1 MNPVIPVCRLCLRD
15 DPDHAFKNDD
25 CTNSTENFSELPLTE
40 LVLKYLPVQIMTS
53 ESSEP
58 PIICD
63 CCASQIKQWH
73 RFYTTCIDNDKIYHE
88 RLSEQLVHDGAV
100 LHQEEV
106 MLLKEEMLDIF
117 GDFPE
122 TVDIQNTDTKPLV
135 IGETVEVSN
144 NDENAVVSEMQVEV
158 EMEEEVEMQA
168 EVEDEEWKPKK
179 ANKKVKPSSQKPK
192 VSRPK
197 SDDGLN
203 LFLRRPCGPKSQRRK
218 NPGPKEAEMCPIC
231 GKFVMVLKLHMRQHL
246 DDRRFQCPHCPKAF
260 VARGSYLEHVNIHT
274 REKLYKCDQ
283 CDKEFAQRNGWK
295 AHKATHAKEFK
306 FPCPVCEK
314 VYYQRSTLTTHK
326 RIHFKLP
333 TIKCPE
339 CDHMSF
345 SNGELKLHFRKHLP
359 DRPFV
364 CELCGR
370 AFNRKDTLTTHMK
383 IHRKRN
389 TDSDSGKDVKQLS
402 EVKTTE

>member
-1 MNPVIPVCRLCLRD
+1 M
-15 DPDHAFKNDD
+15 
-25 CTNSTENFSELPLTE
+25 
-40 LVLKYLPVQIMTS
+40 QS

-63 CCASQIKQWH
+63 CCSAQIKQWH
-73 RFYTTCIDNDKIYHE
+73 RFCTTCIDNDKIYHE

-122 TVDIQNTDTKPLV
+122 AVDSQNTETKPLV
-135 IGETVEVSN
+135 ISETVEVSN
-144 NDENAVVSEMQVEV
+144 NDENAVVSEIQVEV

-179 ANKKVKPSSQKPK
+179 ANKKVKPSSEKPK

-231 GKFVMVLKLHMRQHL
+231 GKFVMILKLHMRQHL
-246 DDRRFQCPHCPKAF
+246 DDRRF
-260 VARGSYLEHVNIHT
+260 V
-274 REKLYKCDQ
+274 LYISDQ
-283 CDKEFAQRNGWK
+283 C
-295 AHKATHAKEFK
+295 
-306 FPCPVCEK
+306 
-314 VYYQRSTLTTHK
+314 
-326 RIHFKLP
+326 
-333 TIKCPE
+333 
-339 CDHMSF
+339 
-345 SNGELKLHFRKHLP
+345 GELVQYAFQMSIYLFERQLITSRNRMYGALKLMAKIESSLRERVLP
-359 DRPFV
+359 RYP
-364 CELCGR
+364 
-370 AFNRKDTLTTHMK
+370 LTF
-383 IHRKRN
+383 IFL
-389 TDSDSGKDVKQLS
+389 QI
-402 EVKTTE
+402 